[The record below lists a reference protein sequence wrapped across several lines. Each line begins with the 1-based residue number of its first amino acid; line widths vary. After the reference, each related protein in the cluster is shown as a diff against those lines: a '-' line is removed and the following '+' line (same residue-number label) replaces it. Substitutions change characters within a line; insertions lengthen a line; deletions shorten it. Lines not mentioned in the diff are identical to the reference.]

1 MSQILKLSILLLL
14 FTLPACMGSKKAE
27 PADDGHGHDAQAEAD
42 HQEAEGADDHD
53 DHDADQDEGAGH
65 DDHEDEGGPIKLSDT
80 QYASAAIELVTA
92 GPGEVGVTISMP
104 AVVRPDSDTVTHINP
119 VAAGV
124 VASIHKHLGEE
135 VQAGELLAT
144 VDSVMLGSAVARYLE
159 AKAMTQA
166 GEMTL
171 AKETTLFEN
180 RIRTAVQVLDGIIKV
195 NQEIYDR
202 EQELRAKAVS
212 TIRPLLEADKNLK
225 QAVLDKE
232 RQLIELQA
240 ERDTRLLKLNV
251 DLTERLIDE
260 QSSRNQLLALGVASS
275 AIKGLRSDGDLVSG
289 RYEIRATRSG
299 IITNRHI
306 TLGEYVDRVDVLF
319 TIQDLSRVWVI
330 ASAFE
335 QHIQAVRG
343 QQRAIVSLN
352 AFPDQSFAA
361 MVDLIGYEVDAS
373 SRSVGVRI
381 ELDNPK
387 LSSWPESFPIRP
399 GMFGTVELVVEQR
412 QAKVAIPESA
422 LIHGEG
428 QETSVFVLIAPNT
441 FESRVVQVGLANSE
455 EVEII
460 SGLQVGEK
468 VAVAGGF
475 YLKSTMRQ
483 GELGEGHEH

>member
-14 FTLPACMGSKKAE
+14 FTLPACMDSNKAE
-27 PADDGHGHDAQAEAD
+27 PADDGHGHDAQAEA
-42 HQEAEGADDHD
+42 EAEADDH
-53 DHDADQDEGAGH
+53 EG
-65 DDHEDEGGPIKLSDT
+65 EGGPIKLTDT
-80 QYASAAIELVTA
+80 QYASAAIKLVKA

-104 AVVRPDSDTVTHINP
+104 AVVRPDADTVTHINP

-124 VASIHKHLGEE
+124 VTSIHRHLGEE
-135 VQAGELLAT
+135 VQAGDLLAT
-144 VDSVMLGSAVARYLE
+144 VDSVMLGSAVALYLE

-166 GEMTL
+166 GEKTL
-171 AKETTLFEN
+171 AKESDLFEN
-180 RIRTAVQVLDGIIKV
+180 RIRTANQVLDGIIKV

-232 RQLIELQA
+232 RQLIELQS

-260 QSSRNQLLALGVASS
+260 QSSRNQLLALGLAPS
-275 AIKGLRSDGDLVSG
+275 AIDGLRRDGELVSG
-289 RYEIRATRSG
+289 RYEIRATRPG

-306 TLGEYVDRVDVLF
+306 TMGEYVDRVDVLF
-319 TIQDLSRVWVI
+319 TIQDLSRVWII

-335 QHIQAVRG
+335 QNILSVRS
-343 QQRAIVSLN
+343 QQRAIVNLN
-352 AFPDQSFAA
+352 AFPDHSFAGS
-361 MVDLIGYEVDAS
+361 VDLVGYEVDAS

-381 ELDNPK
+381 ELDNPNLK
-387 LSSWPESFPIRP
+387 SWAEKFPIRP

-428 QETSVFVLIAPNT
+428 QETSVFVLVAPNT
-441 FESRVVQVGLANSE
+441 FESRAVQVGLANSE
-455 EVEII
+455 KVEIL
-460 SGLQVGEK
+460 SGLQVGEEI
-468 VAVAGGF
+468 AVAGGF